1 MHNKLN
7 RYLLLMKSHFIIKM
21 KTPLGIANI
30 PYWVDFISNRNNSI
44 ESFSNEIDE
53 ICRRNNFRFW
63 ITAEYKP
70 TQQQW
75 SAVEIETGLNR
86 LYRIVAQQDG
96 ALPNNLL
103 TAITTL
109 PIVAYVREGSISS
122 TDIPNTLSVSPIDL
136 KNRPAELIYLK
147 PAHLFSEGNPEIKI
161 AVLDTGVNANH
172 PEIKHA
178 VLEGMDFVNIID
190 GAEKFIGDYLG
201 ADNDAEDEVGHGTH
215 VAGIIAGK
223 GIKIAKGVAPKCKI
237 IPVRVLGAMKQG
249 DTRVGAGLV
258 DNINA
263 GIKWAVD
270 NGAHII
276 NMSLGI
282 KHEGGGLPHEE
293 VINYALKKGV
303 TVIAASGNDG
313 TNDKYYPGALPEVIA
328 VGAID
333 EMGRTATFS
342 TYGWHVSIVAPGT
355 NIMSAYTN
363 NKYAIS
369 SGTSQAA
376 PFVAGVVALLK
387 SYALDFAGVLLKD
400 HQIKYLLKRTADKID
415 KDIKNE
421 RQGFGKLNA
430 LDAIKLLKYKL
441 EAN

>member
-1 MHNKLN
+1 
-7 RYLLLMKSHFIIKM
+7 
-21 KTPLGIANI
+21 
-30 PYWVDFISNRNNSI
+30 
-44 ESFSNEIDE
+44 
-53 ICRRNNFRFW
+53 
-63 ITAEYKP
+63 
-70 TQQQW
+70 
-75 SAVEIETGLNR
+75 
-86 LYRIVAQQDG
+86 
-96 ALPNNLL
+96 
-103 TAITTL
+103 
-109 PIVAYVREGSISS
+109 
-122 TDIPNTLSVSPIDL
+122 
-136 KNRPAELIYLK
+136 
-147 PAHLFSEGNPEIKI
+147 
-161 AVLDTGVNANH
+161 
-172 PEIKHA
+172 
-178 VLEGMDFVNIID
+178 
-190 GAEKFIGDYLG
+190 
-201 ADNDAEDEVGHGTH
+201 VGHGTH

-249 DTRVGAGLV
+249 DTKVGAGLV
-258 DNINA
+258 DNINT

>member
-1 MHNKLN
+1 MHSKLN
-7 RYLLLMKSHFIIKM
+7 NQILLMKSHFIIKM
-21 KTPLGIANI
+21 KAPLGITNI
-30 PYWVDFISNRNNSI
+30 PYWVDFISNRNISV
-44 ESFSNEIDE
+44 EHFSNEIDA
-53 ICRRNNFRFW
+53 ICQRHQFNFW
-63 ITAEYKP
+63 ITTEYKP

-75 SAVEIETGLNR
+75 STLEIESGLNR
-86 LYRIVAQQDG
+86 LYRVIAKQEG
-96 ALPNNLL
+96 ALPLL
-103 TAITTL
+103 LLRDIQTL
-109 PIVAYVREGSISS
+109 FIVEYVREGSISS
-122 TDIPNTLSVSPIDL
+122 TDIPNTLSVSPLDF
-136 KNRPAELIYLK
+136 KNRPAEQIYLK
-147 PAHLFSEGNPEIKI
+147 PAHMLTQGSAEIKI
-161 AVLDTGVNANH
+161 AILDTGVNAQH
-172 PEIKHA
+172 QEIQHA
-178 VLEGMDFVNIID
+178 VLPGMDFVNIID

-201 ADNDAEDEVGHGTH
+201 ADDDAEDEVGHGTH
-215 VAGIIAGK
+215 VAGIIAGR

-258 DNINA
+258 DNINT

-293 VINYALKKGV
+293 VIHYALKKGV

-333 EMGRTATFS
+333 EMGRTAIFS

-355 NIMSAYTN
+355 NIMSSYTN

-387 SYALDFAGVLLKD
+387 SYALEHAGIRLKD
-400 HQIKYLLKRTADKID
+400 NQIKYLLKRTADKLD
-415 KDIKNE
+415 SGIKNE

-430 LDAIKLLKYKL
+430 LDALKLLKYKL